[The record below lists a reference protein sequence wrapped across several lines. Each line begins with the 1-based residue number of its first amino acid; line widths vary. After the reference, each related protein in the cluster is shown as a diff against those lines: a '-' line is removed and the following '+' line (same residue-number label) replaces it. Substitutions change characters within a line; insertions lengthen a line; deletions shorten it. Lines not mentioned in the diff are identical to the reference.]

1 MECEK
6 AKTAKRLLMLFSVLI
21 LGASFS
27 LLTIHAQD
35 KDSKES
41 DKTVIEKGKKS
52 PAEIDKK
59 EKKTTTTKKQPKKNP
74 KRVKHFTLN
83 FRDVEISE
91 FLNIMSQLIGKNI
104 MIDDKVKGKI
114 TISSAKKIPVT
125 EAFNIL
131 KSILEVK
138 GFAVVETRNLIKVI
152 PIKEAVKKNVEVIVD
167 GKKKELPEEG
177 DKTITYLFEVQF
189 ANANEI
195 ANVLRALKSSF
206 IDIVVYT
213 PLNVIVLSGTV
224 TEING
229 LIKIASALD
238 RKIEEEMLDEMVGKG
253 NIHVV
258 HLENAD
264 AEQLANVLS
273 RIPFSER
280 ALIQRTL
287 PPQIQQ
293 KIEKS
298 RTAQRVTK
306 TQKTAPKTQPA
317 SKLSIIANK
326 ETNSLIITAT
336 MEEFREILRII
347 KELDIVREQVLI
359 EALILEVSAERGWG
373 LGIDWMLGDQSG
385 NHLFGGS
392 SLMGAIPDY
401 STPSSLSGKKVAI
414 PLSQGFQLGYL
425 SDRSVLGFVLLNAS
439 GTDKN
444 FNILSTPQILTVDN
458 QEAELNVGEEIP
470 VPTTNRISDTGTQFY
485 TYEYKTVGVKLKITP
500 HITKKEKIT
509 LDFYLEVNSVLG
521 QTTILEGGSII
532 PPKLGKRD
540 FNTKISVRDGTT
552 IVVGGLISNNK
563 ITEET
568 KVPGLG
574 DIPLLGWFF
583 KRRSVEYKKTN
594 LLVFLTPHIV
604 TKQRKLEAITEQKK
618 EEQRRLRERK
628 MGN

>member
-6 AKTAKRLLMLFSVLI
+6 VRTTKRLLMLFSVLI
-21 LGASFS
+21 LATSLS

-35 KDSKES
+35 KDSNES
-41 DKTVIEKGKKS
+41 DKTVVEKEKKS
-52 PAEIDKK
+52 PAKIDKK
-59 EKKTTTTKKQPKKNP
+59 KKKTTTRKKR

-104 MIDDKVKGKI
+104 IIDEKVRGKI

-177 DKTITYLFEVQF
+177 DKTITYLLEVQI
-189 ANANEI
+189 ADANEI
-195 ANVLRALKSSF
+195 ANVLRALKSNF
-206 IDIVVYT
+206 VDIVVYT

-238 RKIEEEMLDEMVGKG
+238 KKIEEEMLEDMVGKG

-273 RIPFSER
+273 RIPFSEK

-298 RTAQRVTK
+298 KKARRVTK
-306 TQKTAPKTQPA
+306 TQRTAPKTQPA
-317 SKLSIIANK
+317 TKLSIIANK

-336 MEEFREILRII
+336 VEEFREILRII

-373 LGIDWMLGDQSG
+373 LGIDWMLGDQTG

-401 STPSSLSGKKVAI
+401 STPSSLSGKKIAI

-540 FNTKISVRDGTT
+540 FNTKVSVRDGTT

-563 ITEET
+563 ISEET

-583 KRRSVEYKKTN
+583 KRQSVEYKKTN

-604 TKQRKLEAITEQKK
+604 TKQKRLEAITEQKK